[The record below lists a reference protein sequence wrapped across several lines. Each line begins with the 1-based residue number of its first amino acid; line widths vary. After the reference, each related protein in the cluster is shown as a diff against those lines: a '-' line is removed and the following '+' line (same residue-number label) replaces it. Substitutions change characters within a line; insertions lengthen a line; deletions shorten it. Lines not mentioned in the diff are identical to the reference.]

1 MKKKDSIEQIAEC
14 SYNRLA
20 IMDAV
25 SMLSGKWKI
34 PVLCALLQHGSLCFL
49 DIVRH
54 VHGIS
59 AKTLTKELR
68 EMESNQLVTRKVLD
82 TRPVTVEYTLTDYG
96 RTLDKAIFELLAWGL
111 AHRKRLIGKDTLGEK
126 SAHSYISEMQQDWPV
141 NRAQRI
147 AIK

>member
-1 MKKKDSIEQIAEC
+1 MKKKDNIEQIPEC

-34 PVLCALLQHGSLCFL
+34 PVLCALLQHGNLCFL

-68 EMESNQLVTRKVLD
+68 EMESNQLITRTVLN

-111 AHRKRLIGKDTLGEK
+111 THRKRLIGKDTLGEK
-126 SAHSYISEMQQDWPV
+126 SAHSYISEIQQDWPV
-141 NRAQRI
+141 NRARRI

>member
-1 MKKKDSIEQIAEC
+1 MKKKDRIVEMAAC

-25 SMLSGKWKI
+25 AMLSGKWKI
-34 PVLCALLQHGSLCFL
+34 PVLGVLMQHGSLCFL

-54 VHGIS
+54 VPGIS

-68 EMESNQLVTRKVLD
+68 EMASNQLVTRTVLN
-82 TRPVTVEYTLTDYG
+82 TRPVTVEYTLTEYG
-96 RTLDKAIFELLAWGL
+96 RTLDKAVFELLTWGL

-126 SAHSYISEMQQDWPV
+126 SVHNYIAEMQQDWPV
-141 NRAQRI
+141 NRAG
-147 AIK
+147 

>member
-1 MKKKDSIEQIAEC
+1 MKKKDNIEPIAEC

-25 SMLSGKWKI
+25 ALLSGKWTI
-34 PVLCALLQHGSLCFL
+34 PVLSALFQHGSLCFL

-59 AKTLTKELR
+59 AKTLTKALR
-68 EMESNQLVTRKVLD
+68 EMESNQLVSRTVLN

-96 RTLDKAIFELLAWGL
+96 KTLDKAIFELLAWGL
-111 AHRKRLIGKDTLGEK
+111 VHRKRLIGKDTLGEK
-126 SAHSYISEMQQDWPV
+126 SPHSYISEIQQEWPV
-141 NRAQRI
+141 NRIR
-147 AIK
+147 

>member
-1 MKKKDSIEQIAEC
+1 MKKKNSIEQIAEC

-54 VHGIS
+54 LHGIS

-68 EMESNQLVTRKVLD
+68 EMESNQLVIRRVLD

-111 AHRKRLIGKDTLGEK
+111 VHRKRLIGKDTLGGK
-126 SAHSYISEMQQDWPV
+126 SAHSYISEIQEEWPV
-141 NRAQRI
+141 NRARLFE
-147 AIK
+147 